1 MLNFLNALFLLNLI
15 TNSTS
20 TALYVLLQIMSV
32 LCINV
37 EEFLQLS
44 ATHPVLDV
52 RSPGEYLHAH
62 IPGAYSLPLFTD
74 EERKIVGTVYTQE
87 NKEKAIKLGLQY
99 FGGKM
104 VTLVEEVEKIVLQ
117 YKTPAKEF
125 SDISNADTSKI
136 VFIHCWRGGMRSAG
150 VAWLLDLY
158 GFKVVTLIGGY
169 KAYRNWVL
177 KQFEP
182 NYNIRVVSG
191 YTGSG
196 KTKLLLALKQQGKS
210 IIDLEALA
218 SHKGSAFG
226 DLGMLPQPSQEM
238 FENELSQKLHEIN
251 KNDDLV
257 FMEDESQRIGL
268 VNIPTVFFKQ
278 METCPILFFDIPFE
292 ERLNNIVEEYGVHKT
307 ADLVNA
313 IMRIKKKLGATET
326 KNAITHLIENNTKE
340 CFRGLL
346 TYYDKWYLKGLLKRE
361 TQLPSITTIKVSTID
376 AVKNAKLLIYELTQQ
391 KI

>member
-1 MLNFLNALFLLNLI
+1 
-15 TNSTS
+15 
-20 TALYVLLQIMSV
+20 MSV
-32 LCINV
+32 ICINV
-37 EEFLQLS
+37 EEFLQS
-44 ATHPVLDV
+44 AASHPVLDV

-74 EERKIVGTVYTQE
+74 EERKIVGTAYTQE

-104 VTLVEEVEKIVLQ
+104 VKLIEEVEKIVMEYNVEAKGDLSDQ
-117 YKTPAKEF
+117 EVSKT
-125 SDISNADTSKI
+125 
-136 VFIHCWRGGMRSAG
+136 VLIHCWRGGMRSAG

-158 GFKVVTLIGGY
+158 GFKVVTLVGGY

-177 KQFEP
+177 KQFERE
-182 NYNIRVVSG
+182 YNLRIVSG

-196 KTKLLLALKQQGKS
+196 KTKLLLALKQQGRT

-226 DLGMLPQPSQEM
+226 DLGMPPQPSQEM
-238 FENELSQKLHEIN
+238 FENELSQKLREQS
-251 KNDDLV
+251 KNDDLI
-257 FMEDESQRIGL
+257 FIEDESQRIGL

-278 METCPILFFDIPFE
+278 METSPVLFFDIPFE

-313 IMRIKKKLGATET
+313 IMRIKKKLGGTET

-346 TYYDKWYLKGLLKRE
+346 TYYDKWYLKGLHKRE
-361 TQLPSITTIKVSTID
+361 ALSLSITTIKASTVDELGNSKI
-376 AVKNAKLLIYELTQQ
+376 LIYELQ
-391 KI
+391 KENI